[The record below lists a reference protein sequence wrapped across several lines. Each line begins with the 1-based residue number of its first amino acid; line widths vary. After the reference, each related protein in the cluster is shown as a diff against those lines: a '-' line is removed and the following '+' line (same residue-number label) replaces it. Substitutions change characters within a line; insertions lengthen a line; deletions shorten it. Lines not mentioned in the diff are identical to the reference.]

1 MHGLRP
7 AGEVLK
13 TNDQPT
19 KIIPPFCY
27 DTGDGIFDPD
37 SNCIMPYHNCKKVK
51 ISLDRDKF
59 RKSIRISKTWIVI
72 NLF

>member
-1 MHGLRP
+1 VNGLRP

-27 DTGDGIFDPD
+27 DTGAGIFDPD
-37 SNCIMPYHNCKKVK
+37 SNCITSYRNCKKVK
-51 ISLDRDKF
+51 IQLKSDKDKQYIYIYF
-59 RKSIRISKTWIVI
+59 YLKDK
-72 NLF
+72 

>member
-1 MHGLRP
+1 MNGLRP

-27 DTGDGIFDPD
+27 DTGAGIFDPD
-37 SNCIMPYHNCKKVK
+37 SNCIMSYRNCKKVK
-51 ISLDRDKF
+51 IPLDKD
-59 RKSIRISKTWIVI
+59 II
-72 NLF
+72 

>member
-1 MHGLRP
+1 VNGLRP

-27 DTGDGIFDPD
+27 DTGAGIFDPD
-37 SNCIMPYHNCKKVK
+37 SNCITSYRNCKKVK
-51 ISLDRDKF
+51 VHLKSDKDKQYIF
-59 RKSIRISKTWIVI
+59 IY
-72 NLF
+72 FHEE